1 MEGRWRWVALTAV
14 APVLWGASYVVTRQL
29 LPADHP
35 LWGSVLRALPA
46 GLVLL
51 AVARRLPSGSWW
63 WRSLVLGTLTISAFF
78 VLVYVAAQLLP
89 SSLAATLMSASPAV
103 MMLLAWPLLAQRPR
117 WLSVAGVTLGVAGVG
132 AMLLTG
138 ASAPDLRGVVASVVA
153 MLMSSLGFVL
163 STRWSADVPVLP
175 LTAWQLL
182 GGAVVL
188 VPVAAVVEGAPPR
201 LDGTEVAAFAFLSLV
216 ATAVAYVCWFS
227 GLARLDAGT
236 VGLVGLLNPV
246 TGALLGVVLA
256 AEVLTVA
263 QLAGMALVLGGIG
276 LGASRRAARGTSAAP
291 PTPPARA
298 AAAGQAVRAGQA
310 IEAEHAVRAEKAVPD
325 APVGGRWQGE
335 AHEHPLGPQGG
346 PAPVPARGT

>member
-1 MEGRWRWVALTAV
+1 MEDRWRVVAVTAV

-29 LPADHP
+29 LPADSP

-51 AVARRLPSGSWW
+51 ALARRLPSGSWW
-63 WRSLVLGTLTISAFF
+63 WRSLVLGTLTIGAFF

-117 WLSVAGVTLGVAGVG
+117 WLSVVGVGLGVVGVG

-138 ASAPDLRGVVASVVA
+138 AAAPDPRGVVASLAA

-163 STRWSADVPVLP
+163 STRWSTDVPVLP

-182 GGAVVL
+182 GGGVVL
-188 VPVAAVVEGAPPR
+188 VPVALVVEGAPPR
-201 LDGTEVAAFAFLSLV
+201 LGGTELAAFAFLGLV
-216 ATAVAYVCWFS
+216 ATALAYVCWFA

-246 TGALLGVVLA
+246 TGVLLGVVVA
-256 AEVLTVA
+256 AEALTA
-263 QLAGMALVLGGIG
+263 PQLVGMALVLGGIA
-276 LGASRRAARGTSAAP
+276 LGTSRRTSRAAP
-291 PTPPARA
+291 GDPRA
-298 AAAGQAVRAGQA
+298 AGHAGRVSPGEPVVDRRQEAPRAQS
-310 IEAEHAVRAEKAVPD
+310 P
-325 APVGGRWQGE
+325 
-335 AHEHPLGPQGG
+335 GPGG
-346 PAPVPARGT
+346 PPRPAPARGA

>member
-1 MEGRWRWVALTAV
+1 MEDRCRWVALTAI

-29 LPADHP
+29 LPAESP
-35 LWGSVLRALPA
+35 MWGSVLRALPA

-51 AVARRLPSGSWW
+51 AVARRLPRGSWW
-63 WRSLVLGTLTISAFF
+63 WRSVVLGTLTIGAFF

-103 MMLLAWPLLAQRPR
+103 MMVLAWPLLAQRPR
-117 WLSVAGVTLGVAGVG
+117 WLSVAGVALGVVGVA

-138 ASAPDLRGVVASVVA
+138 ASAPDPRGVVASVVA

-216 ATAVAYVCWFS
+216 ATALAYVCWFA
-227 GLARLDAGT
+227 GLARLEAGT

-246 TGALLGVVLA
+246 TGALLGVVVA
-256 AEVLTVA
+256 AERLTPLQV
-263 QLAGMALVLGGIG
+263 AGMLLVLGGIG
-276 LGASRRAARGTSAAP
+276 LGASRRPADRGAGTAP
-291 PTPPARA
+291 S
-298 AAAGQAVRAGQA
+298 
-310 IEAEHAVRAEKAVPD
+310 
-325 APVGGRWQGE
+325 VGARWQGDP
-335 AHEHPLGPQGG
+335 HEHSPGPQGR
-346 PAPVPARGT
+346 PAPVPARGA

>member
-1 MEGRWRWVALTAV
+1 MEDRWRWIVVTAV
-14 APVLWGASYVVTRQL
+14 APVLWGTSYVVTRQL
-29 LPADHP
+29 LPAGSP

-51 AVARRLPSGSWW
+51 LVARRLPTGSWW
-63 WRSLVLGTLTISAFF
+63 WRSLVLGTLTIGAFF

-89 SSLAATLMSASPAV
+89 STLAATLMSASPAV

-117 WLSVAGVTLGVAGVG
+117 WLSVAGVALGVVGVG

-138 ASAPDLRGVVASVVA
+138 ASAPDPRGVVASVVA

-201 LDGTEVAAFAFLSLV
+201 LDGTELAAFGFLALV
-216 ATAVAYVCWFS
+216 ATALAYVCWFA

-246 TGALLGVVLA
+246 SGALLGVVVA
-256 AEVLTVA
+256 AETLTA
-263 QLAGMALVLGGIG
+263 PQLGGMLLVLGGIA
-276 LGASRRAARGTSAAP
+276 LGASRRTTR
-291 PTPPARA
+291 PTPPVAPADSGPEAHRPDTPPGSDVPARRPLP
-298 AAAGQAVRAGQA
+298 AGR
-310 IEAEHAVRAEKAVPD
+310 
-325 APVGGRWQGE
+325 VGGRWQGG
-335 AHEHPLGPQGG
+335 AHERSPGPQGR
-346 PAPVPARGT
+346 PAPVPARGA

>member
-1 MEGRWRWVALTAV
+1 MEDRWRWVGITAV

-29 LPADHP
+29 LPPDSP

-63 WRSLVLGTLTISAFF
+63 WRSLVLGTLTIGAFF

-117 WLSVAGVTLGVAGVG
+117 WLSVAGVALGVVGV
-132 AMLLTG
+132 AALLLTG
-138 ASAPDLRGVVASVVA
+138 AAAPDPRGVAASVLA

-163 STRWSADVPVLP
+163 STRWSAGVPALP

-188 VPVAAVVEGAPPR
+188 VPVAVAVEGAPPA
-201 LDGTEVAAFAFLSLV
+201 LDGTEIAAFAFLSLV
-216 ATAVAYVCWFS
+216 ATAVAYLCWFA

-246 TGALLGVVLA
+246 TGAVLGVVVA
-256 AEVLTVA
+256 AEGLTVP
-263 QLAGMALVLGGIG
+263 QVGGMLLVLGGIA
-276 LGASRRAARGTSAAP
+276 LGASRRSARSTSAPAP
-291 PTPPARA
+291 EPGGPPRST
-298 AAAGQAVRAGQA
+298 RL
-310 IEAEHAVRAEKAVPD
+310 PSF
-325 APVGGRWQGE
+325 PVGARWQGDP
-335 AHEHPLGPQGG
+335 HEHPTGPHDR
-346 PAPVPARGT
+346 PAPVPARGA